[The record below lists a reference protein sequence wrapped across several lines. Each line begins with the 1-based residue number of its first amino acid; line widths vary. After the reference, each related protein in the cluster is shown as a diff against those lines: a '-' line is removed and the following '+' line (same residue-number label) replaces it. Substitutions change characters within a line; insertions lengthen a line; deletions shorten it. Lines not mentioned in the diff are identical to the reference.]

1 MKKILAFLAVAIVA
15 AASHAATVQW
25 TSGTM
30 YEATDATGA
39 WGSGSSNRAKG
50 TVKAVY
56 LIVDQTTYNKYNGKS
71 EDMYKDWSTISA
83 AALRK
88 SSEIT
93 SGNNGQASWTDST
106 EIAKTDGTVYA
117 LALYTYSHAT
127 YGNFYIATSGSAFVN
142 DLNEV
147 EAPTGSSY
155 TSLASNVGS
164 WTAAPVPEP
173 TTVALLALGLA
184 AVGLKRKLA

>member
-1 MKKILAFLAVAIVA
+1 MKRILSFLAVVLVA
-15 AASHAATVQW
+15 AASQAATVTW
-25 TSGTM
+25 KSGNM
-30 YEATDATGA
+30 YEAKDATGA
-39 WGSGSSNRAKG
+39 WGTDRAKG
-50 TVKAVY
+50 TVTAVY
-56 LIVDQTTYNKYNGKS
+56 LIVNQATYDKYNGKS
-71 EDMYKDWSTISA
+71 EDMYKDWSSISDKA
-83 AALRK
+83 IRK
-88 SSEIT
+88 SSAIA
-93 SGNNGQASWTDST
+93 SANSGQANWADST

-127 YGNFYIATSGSAFVN
+127 YGNFYIASSGTAFVN

-147 EAPTGSSY
+147 EGTNTG
-155 TSLASNVGS
+155 LASGVGA

>member
-15 AASHAATVQW
+15 AASHAATVTW
-25 TSGTM
+25 SSGTM
-30 YEATDATGA
+30 YEAKDATGA
-39 WGSGSSNRAKG
+39 WGTGSSNRAKG
-50 TVKAVY
+50 NVKAVY
-56 LIVDQTTYNKYNGKS
+56 LIVDQTTYNKYTGKS
-71 EDMYKDWSTISA
+71 EDMYKDWTTISA

-93 SGNNGQASWTDST
+93 SGNNGAANWADGT

-117 LALYTYSHAT
+117 LALYTYSHST
-127 YGNFYIATSGSAFVN
+127 YGNFYIANSTSVFVN
-142 DLNEV
+142 DLGEV
-147 EAPTGSSY
+147 EGQTG
-155 TSLASNVGS
+155 SLASDVGA

-184 AVGLKRKLA
+184 AVGLKRKIA